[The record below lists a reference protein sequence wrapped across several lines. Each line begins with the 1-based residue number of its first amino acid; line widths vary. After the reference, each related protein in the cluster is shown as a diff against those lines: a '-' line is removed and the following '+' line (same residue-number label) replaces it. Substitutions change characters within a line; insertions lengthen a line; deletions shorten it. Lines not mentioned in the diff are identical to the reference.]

1 MNDIPTGSFVGRS
14 LPRREDWR
22 LLNDYVPRS

>member
-14 LPRREDWR
+14 LPRHEDRR
-22 LLNDYVPRS
+22 LLNDFFTQ